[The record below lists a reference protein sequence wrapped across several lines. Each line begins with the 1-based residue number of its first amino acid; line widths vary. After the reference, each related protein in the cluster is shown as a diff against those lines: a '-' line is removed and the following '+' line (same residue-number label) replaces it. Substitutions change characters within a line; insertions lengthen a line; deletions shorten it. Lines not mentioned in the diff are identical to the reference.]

1 MSAYSNY
8 YAALQLMLHDSNFAY
23 WTQSELL
30 TYINLARDR
39 VVRDTGSYRVL
50 QTGYISPKNESYAF
64 GSVTGVSLLSSNSSF
79 VTTPN
84 VFLTN
89 ATGDTTGSGAQAIA
103 VMSGTTPNLTV
114 ASVYILNGGTGYTL
128 PPVVSFDGA
137 GTASAVSGILH
148 QNTFDV
154 VNLTIDW
161 GNTRLVPS
169 YLNWSKFNAQARYYI
184 NRTGRTQ
191 CWSTYSNN
199 SVYIQPVPDQT
210 YAVEWDT
217 VMQPPPIVNNLTI
230 EVIPFPFQDC
240 VPFYAAYLAKYKD
253 SDVPMQQKFLADYGE
268 QIKAAIRSSFTRRSR
283 NPYA

>member
-1 MSAYSNY
+1 M
-8 YAALQLMLHDSNFAY
+8 
-23 WTQSELL
+23 
-30 TYINLARDR
+30 
-39 VVRDTGSYRVL
+39 
-50 QTGYISPKNESYAF
+50 
-64 GSVTGVSLLSSNSSF
+64 
-79 VTTPN
+79 
-84 VFLTN
+84 
-89 ATGDTTGSGAQAIA
+89 
-103 VMSGTTPNLTV
+103 
-114 ASVYILNGGTGYTL
+114 